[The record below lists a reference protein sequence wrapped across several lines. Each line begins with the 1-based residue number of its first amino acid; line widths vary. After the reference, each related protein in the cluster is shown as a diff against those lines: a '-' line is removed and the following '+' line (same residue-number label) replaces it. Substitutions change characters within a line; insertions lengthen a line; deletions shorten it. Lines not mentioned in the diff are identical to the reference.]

1 MDLDTIKQE
10 MENWVVNYLD
20 QPSKYYNNLR
30 PCPFAKEAWFAQKVK
45 LLLGKKEEVCNQ
57 VENWNDD
64 HELTAVIFDEWEGVE
79 EWADGYNHYAAQKD
93 LYLMVFDPTAD
104 GPDDPEL
111 LPEKWGA
118 INDDVYGWVFIQRLA
133 KLNRYS
139 QILEKQ
145 GYYRNL
151 SQDFLEY
158 INTRRSTHG

>member
-1 MDLDTIKQE
+1 MDE
-10 MENWVVNYLD
+10 
-20 QPSKYYNNLR
+20 
-30 PCPFAKEAWFAQKVK
+30 
-45 LLLGKKEEVCNQ
+45 G
-57 VENWNDD
+57 
-64 HELTAVIFDEWEGVE
+64 EGVE
-79 EWADGYNHYAAQKD
+79 EWEDGYNHYAAQKD
-93 LYLMVFDPTAD
+93 LYLMVFAPTAD

-118 INDDVYGWVFIQRLA
+118 INDDIYGWVFIQRLA

-151 SQDFLEY
+151 SQDFLKY